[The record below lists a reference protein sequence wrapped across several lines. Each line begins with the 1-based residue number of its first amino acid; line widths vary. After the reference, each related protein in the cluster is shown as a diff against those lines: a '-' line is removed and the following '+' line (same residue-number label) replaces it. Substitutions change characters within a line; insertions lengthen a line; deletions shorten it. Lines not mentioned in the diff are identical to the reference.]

1 VKNYQC
7 NTTGE
12 KDEKEDEVDRKKWSI
27 MKNVFFVRLFDTGIF
42 GVKGIVHMVTPAIVM
57 ITPANG
63 RSGMNGQ
70 RRISRRLNAL
80 LARMITVPV
89 ISSTKREKNPM
100 MRETSRSIN
109 MWNLRSREELAP
121 AVSAEI

>member
-1 VKNYQC
+1 
-7 NTTGE
+7 
-12 KDEKEDEVDRKKWSI
+12 
-27 MKNVFFVRLFDTGIF
+27 MKNVFLVRLFDTGIF
-42 GVKGIVHMVTPAIVM
+42 GVEGIVHMVTPAIVM
-57 ITPANG
+57 ITPAKG

-89 ISSTKREKNPM
+89 ISNTKREKNPM

-109 MWNLRSREELAP
+109 M
-121 AVSAEI
+121 